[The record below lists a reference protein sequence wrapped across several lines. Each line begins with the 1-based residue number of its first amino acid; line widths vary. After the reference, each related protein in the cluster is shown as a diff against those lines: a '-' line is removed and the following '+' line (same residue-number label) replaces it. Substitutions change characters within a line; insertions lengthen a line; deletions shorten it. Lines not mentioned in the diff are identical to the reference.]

1 MKHEVFLHQ
10 GGAPPPEKLSEQLM
24 LVLACSVLQ
33 VPQHRL
39 SVRED
44 LQVVM
49 YHRGGGRYS
58 YVCFDENGEMEV
70 FHPRNVHQKWRVPC

>member
-1 MKHEVFLHQ
+1 MKHVLLNHP
-10 GGAPPPEKLSEQLM
+10 GGAPPCLSEQEM

-33 VPQHRL
+33 KPQDCL
-39 SVRED
+39 CVCKD

-49 YHRGGGRYS
+49 LHHGGGRYS

-70 FHPRNVHQKWRVPC
+70 FHPRDFNKNPRRVL